1 MTTAGPKVVVGAE
14 RDDSRVTGV
23 ALPPGSSASSDKGA
37 VTMSLSGLRWNL
49 RGAPAWVRAST
60 RWWGDEGDA
69 PAGAPKRR
77 RAWARLAT
85 ETSAELTF
93 PVRCKPAGFARYCR
107 DARAVVIEISDGR
120 TARVIA
126 ECSVDVSSLDVHHA
140 VNTTVPLCT
149 RAGSALGALDVRVA
163 IDYVPGAVSSFEMN
177 EHMSRVDDKL
187 PLAPPPSTKP
197 LAARRRAEAEAEAA
211 HHRSIH
217 DVIRP
222 PTRVAVASVVHENK
236 LAHLRSLRRKGGG
249 GAGHP
254 LPAEAPIEI
263 PVAPRTPVSKS
274 TKNTND
280 ETNAT
285 PSSVLELAERLAAQ
299 MDDALAFDARA
310 LETSLD
316 MSDRRFDRRFVAP
329 ASPTRARWWGDVG
342 DSVRASTR
350 SDASGA
356 SGVSKVDNYD
366 FDRDDDDAALCADE
380 AILRELFFVDD
391 DGEGTGRASADG
403 ALLTGPTAVKAREE
417 EAIRAVASLADEAEA
432 ELARDVAIT
441 RAARARDGLDETPWD
456 AFEDVEPPVVG
467 PVVELRLTA
476 HSGLVR
482 ALDVVSDDNDEDREG
497 EPAEGEKAPSISA
510 WTGSMNAAKRA
521 ARRAGVPESLVVV
534 IKAGYAP
541 GELGRV
547 VLEGLGPKGA
557 GVARVRLTEAAA
569 AELMSGE
576 KNLALALELWTPDRA
591 ANAGAPA
598 SDGAQRS
605 RGIDTA
611 GASDSA
617 ELGARLFGQMFGDF
631 ERADPDDMHGIAAVP
646 LAELARDL
654 GRDLGG
660 RNAADDDEFPLNRVF
675 EVRNPISGDL
685 GGYIGVEA
693 RVLST

>member
-1 MTTAGPKVVVGAE
+1 
-14 RDDSRVTGV
+14 
-23 ALPPGSSASSDKGA
+23 
-37 VTMSLSGLRWNL
+37 
-49 RGAPAWVRAST
+49 
-60 RWWGDEGDA
+60 
-69 PAGAPKRR
+69 
-77 RAWARLAT
+77 
-85 ETSAELTF
+85 
-93 PVRCKPAGFARYCR
+93 
-107 DARAVVIEISDGR
+107 VIEIADGR
-120 TARVIA
+120 TARVMC

-140 VNTTVPLCT
+140 VNTTVPLNT

-163 IDYVPGAVSSFEMN
+163 IDYVPGAVSSFEMC
-177 EHMSRVDDKL
+177 EHMSRVDDTL

-197 LAARRRAEAEAEAA
+197 LAARRRAEEEAEAA
-211 HHRSIH
+211 RRSIR

-222 PTRVAVASVVHENK
+222 PTRVAAATVVHENK

-263 PVAPRTPVSKS
+263 PVARTPVSKS
-274 TKNTND
+274 PAHNSNARKSAVTND
-280 ETNAT
+280 ENAT
-285 PSSVLELAERLAAQ
+285 PTSVLELAERLAAQ

-356 SGVSKVDNYD
+356 SGATNDA
-366 FDRDDDDAALCADE
+366 FDRDDDDDAALCADE
-380 AILRELFFVDD
+380 AILRELFFVDE
-391 DGEGTGRASADG
+391 DGEGTGRVSADG

-432 ELARDVAIT
+432 TLARDVAT
-441 RAARARDGLDETPWD
+441 ARAAGSRDGLDETPWD
-456 AFEDVEPPVVG
+456 AFEDVAPPAAG

-482 ALDVVSDDNDEDREG
+482 ALDVVSDDDEEEEDETT
-497 EPAEGEKAPSISA
+497 A
-510 WTGSMNAAKRA
+510 WTGSMAAAKRA

-557 GVARVRLTEAAA
+557 GVARVRLTEEAAA
-569 AELMSGE
+569 ALRGGE

-591 ANAGAPA
+591 ANVASA
-598 SDGAQRS
+598 SDGDGAPGPGS
-605 RGIDTA
+605 RPTT

-654 GRDLGG
+654 GGRGGG
-660 RNAADDDEFPLNRVF
+660 RAAAADADAFPLNRVF

-685 GGYIGVEA
+685 GGYVGVEA